1 MSIIISDTIN
11 INQLISNCISNE
23 RGEIILECRKI
34 DDIFIG
40 YNVSYIDGYYNI
52 LGAAGPQYQYQ
63 GLPLTGFMR
72 FDSADFDCM
81 IVDGS
86 LDTVILHEMGHVLG
100 IGTLWTYR
108 NLLNPSNCED
118 YPGDGSTM
126 PVPPQH
132 VGSNANASLALI
144 DPSNSLNLSYVAV
157 EDLLEGQSAHIGKSP
172 CTRGS

>member
-72 FDSADFDCM
+72 LVALDS
-81 IVDGS
+81 V
-86 LDTVILHEMGHVLG
+86 
-100 IGTLWTYR
+100 
-108 NLLNPSNCED
+108 
-118 YPGDGSTM
+118 
-126 PVPPQH
+126 
-132 VGSNANASLALI
+132 
-144 DPSNSLNLSYVAV
+144 
-157 EDLLEGQSAHIGKSP
+157 SARIWF
-172 CTRGS
+172 